1 MKFFVI
7 TIMSN
12 PKSVEVAKRC
22 IESGQKFGHSVEHFT
37 AITPEDNP
45 VEIAKEEGIDISDF
59 QRNEFSKFENLL
71 SCFLSH
77 YFLWKKCM
85 EDAEEIFILEHDA
98 VFLNSIP
105 SVSHNGLITFGK
117 PSFGKYKGMNKSGLF
132 PLYSKG
138 FVPGAHGYCVH
149 PEFAKT
155 LIQFA
160 RVKAR
165 PTDVFLSRKNFRDKI
180 KEYSP
185 WLIEARDSFST
196 VQNHKGCRAKHNF
209 NNSYEFVQ

>member
-7 TIMSN
+7 TIMNN

-22 IESGQKFGHSVEHFT
+22 IESGQKFGHLVEHFT

-45 VEIAKEEGIDISDF
+45 VEIAKKEGIDISDF
-59 QRNEFSKFENLL
+59 RRNQFSKFENLL

-77 YFLWKKCM
+77 YFLWKKCVKNK
-85 EDAEEIFILEHDA
+85 EEIFILEHDA

-105 SVSHNGLITFGK
+105 KFEHKGLITFGK
-117 PSFGKYKGMNKSGLF
+117 PSFGKFKSKKELGLF

-138 FVPGAHGYCVH
+138 FVPGAHGYYVH

-155 LIQFA
+155 LIHSA
-160 RVKAR
+160 KVMAR
-165 PTDVFLSRKNFRDKI
+165 PTDVFLSRKNFKDKI
-180 KEYSP
+180 KEHSP

-196 VQNHKGCRAKHNF
+196 VQNQKGCRSKHNF
-209 NNSYEFVQ
+209 NKNYEHV